1 MHQPNRS
8 LLRHPD
14 FLKLWTA
21 ETISVFGTAI
31 TQLALPLIAATTL
44 DVTPFEF
51 GLLTTIEF
59 LPFILFSLPA
69 GVWVDRL
76 RRRPILI
83 AGDVGRAL
91 AIASIPVAF
100 AFDALTIWQLYVV
113 GFVNGVLTVFF
124 DVAYQSYLP
133 SVVDRDQLVEGNS
146 KLEITRSASQ
156 ILGPG
161 LAGILIGVFKAP
173 FAMLI
178 DSVSYAVSA
187 VFVFLIRRPEPPV
200 VPHDEEA
207 HGPKPSMRQEI
218 AVGLRYVTGH
228 RWLRSIAATTGTS
241 NFFGNVGGRDPDPVP
256 RPTNAGSG
264 RRRSASPSP
273 SPPSGSS
280 SGHSRR
286 TGSRAAWGSGG
297 CWSRRRSGSVS
308 PACPIA
314 FAPDALIWH
323 AVAVC
328 GFLGGFCGVG
338 WNINQVIL
346 RQAITPPRM
355 QGKMNATM
363 RFIVW
368 GTMPIGAIL
377 GGALGSLIG
386 LQPTIVDRGAGRAD
400 RVHPG
405 DAELGPPHR
414 DDARPGGRRGRRDS
428 AGRGGLTQGQSAGA
442 GRSLAALA
450 ASMPLATMS
459 AGTGFPA
466 STTGRAC
473 VQLSWT
479 VTRCAR
485 TSAWWSA
492 QQAVAGCVSSHA
504 IMSATSL
511 MSLSR

>member
-1 MHQPNRS
+1 MERPTRS

-31 TQLALPLIAATTL
+31 TELALPILAATTL
-44 DVTPFEF
+44 AVTPFEF

-83 AGDVGRAL
+83 AGDLGRAI

-113 GFVNGVLTVFF
+113 GFVIGILTVFF

-146 KLEITRSASQ
+146 KLEITRSAAQ

-161 LAGILIGVFKAP
+161 MAGVLIGLLKAP

-178 DSVSYAVSA
+178 DSLSYVISA
-187 VFVFLIRRPEPPV
+187 VFVFFIRRPEPPV
-200 VPHDEEA
+200 VPHDEAA

-241 NFFGNVGGRDPDPVP
+241 NFFGNVGGAILILYLTRERGLGP
-256 RPTNAGSG
+256 
-264 RRRSASPSP
+264 
-273 SPPSGSS
+273 
-280 SGHSRR
+280 
-286 TGSRAAWGSGG
+286 AAIGFAFSV
-297 CWSRRRSGSVS
+297 GSVGVLAAALVTAWITRRLGVGRTLVLMAFGFS
-308 PACPIA
+308 VSGLPVA
-314 FAPDALIWH
+314 FAPDSLIWF
-323 AVAVC
+323 AVAVS
-328 GFLGGFCGVG
+328 GFLGGFCSVG
-338 WNINQVIL
+338 WNINQVSL

-368 GTMPIGAIL
+368 GTMPVGAIL
-377 GGALGSLIG
+377 GGALGSVIG
-386 LQPTIVDRGAGRAD
+386 LQPTIVIGA
-400 RVHPG
+400 
-405 DAELGPPHR
+405 L
-414 DDARPGGRRGRRDS
+414 
-428 AGRGGLTQGQSAGA
+428 GGLTAFIPVTLSPVRHIVAMPDQVDDDAPGQ
-442 GRSLAALA
+442 AAA
-450 ASMPLATMS
+450 AS
-459 AGTGFPA
+459 PA
-466 STTGRAC
+466 
-473 VQLSWT
+473 
-479 VTRCAR
+479 
-485 TSAWWSA
+485 
-492 QQAVAGCVSSHA
+492 
-504 IMSATSL
+504 
-511 MSLSR
+511 